1 MFVIVP
7 LSPRRLAWEA
17 PVIGLDLLPNQTFQA
32 SSR

>member
-7 LSPRRLAWEA
+7 LSPRRLAWET

-32 SSR
+32 S